1 MEEELCLVD
10 SGTTNSILRETKYF
24 QTLAK
29 RQGNVMTVAGRDAT
43 IVGSGRA
50 TIVLLMGTQITI
62 EDALLYSNSNRTLL
76 SYRYICQNGFH
87 IETHDDNNEDILL
100 VTKNSKYGK
109 QIVEKIPSFPSGLY
123 YTYIKPI
130 PHVAYKVIFQHVD
143 AFKTWHEHLGHPG
156 IGMMRKIISNS
167 NGHELNTAKFP
178 KSSDFMC
185 ESSSLVL
192 VN

>member
-29 RQGNVMTVAGRDAT
+29 RQGNVMTIAGRDAT

-62 EDALLYSNSNRTLL
+62 EDALLYSDSNRTLL
-76 SYRYICQNGFH
+76 SYRDIYQNGFH
-87 IETHDDNNEDILL
+87 IETHDDNNEEILL

-109 QIVEKIPSFPSGLY
+109 
-123 YTYIKPI
+123 
-130 PHVAYKVIFQHVD
+130 
-143 AFKTWHEHLGHPG
+143 
-156 IGMMRKIISNS
+156 
-167 NGHELNTAKFP
+167 
-178 KSSDFMC
+178 
-185 ESSSLVL
+185 
-192 VN
+192 